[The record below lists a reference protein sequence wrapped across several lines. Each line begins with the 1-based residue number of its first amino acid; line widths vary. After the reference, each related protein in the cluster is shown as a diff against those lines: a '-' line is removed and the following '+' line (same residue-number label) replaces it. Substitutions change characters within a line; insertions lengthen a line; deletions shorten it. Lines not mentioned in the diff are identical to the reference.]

1 MRERAGE
8 PPWIRPLVGQGR
20 WVGVRRGDEE
30 TARAGLVSGT
40 QDLSLETLLARV
52 TKPARYTNAEWN
64 AVHKDHE
71 SVRARFALAYPDVY
85 EVGMSHL
92 GLQVLYHVLNS
103 HPDFLAE
110 RVFSPWPDME
120 EQLRARGLP
129 LTTLESRTPLREF
142 DAVGITLP
150 YELTYSNVL
159 NLLDLGGIPIRVADR
174 KQGDPLVIGGGIGA
188 VNPEPM
194 AEFFDAILVGE
205 GEEAILEIAEAVA
218 LRDRAAALE
227 RMARIAG
234 VYVPARHDYAPQGV
248 GPRGTVV
255 ARAGAP
261 AKITRRVVDD
271 LERAPFPTRQI
282 VPFLETVHAR
292 VTLEIMR
299 GCPRGCRFCQA
310 GIVYRPRRERSVET
324 LVRQAE
330 EAVAATGFDEISLLG
345 LTSVDHSQIEELVS
359 RLVDRFGPEGVGVA
373 LPSLRVDAFS
383 VALANKIQE
392 VRKSGLTFAPEAG
405 TQRLR
410 DVIGKHVTEDDLFTA
425 AEAAFASGWT
435 RLKLYFMLGLPT
447 ETEEDVAGIS
457 DLVQRL
463 AAFGRG
469 ALGSRRSRLHL
480 GVSVAC
486 FVPKPHTPFQ
496 WAPQDSPETLEAK
509 LRLLQHTL
517 RDRNV
522 KLSWTDPRVSALEA
536 AISRGDRRVGRAIA
550 LAWQRG
556 AKFDAWGEHYDFARW
571 PQAFAE
577 AGLDMTDY
585 ANAALSPEDPLPWDH
600 IDCGASDAMLK
611 REAARALESA

>member
-1 MRERAGE
+1 M
-8 PPWIRPLVGQGR
+8 
-20 WVGVRRGDEE
+20 DF
-30 TARAGLVSGT
+30 
-40 QDLSLETLLARV
+40 ETLLARV

-64 AVHKDHE
+64 AVHKDHA
-71 SVRARFALAYPDVY
+71 SVRARFALSYPDVY

-92 GLQVLYHVLNS
+92 GLQVLYHTLNS

-120 EQLRARGLP
+120 EQLRAHGLP

-150 YELTYSNVL
+150 YELTYTNVL
-159 NLLDLGGIPIRVADR
+159 NLLDLGGVPIRAADR
-174 KQGDPLVIGGGIGA
+174 RQDDPLVIGGGIGA
-188 VNPEPM
+188 ANPEPM

-218 LRDRAAALE
+218 LRDRAAALDRLAE
-227 RMARIAG
+227 IAG
-234 VYVPARHDYAPQGV
+234 VYVPSRYDYAPEGV
-248 GPRGTVV
+248 GPRGRVT
-255 ARAGAP
+255 GAP
-261 AKITRRVVDD
+261 ARIVRRIVDD
-271 LERAPFPTRQI
+271 LDNAPFPTRQI

-324 LVRQAE
+324 LLRQAE

-345 LTSVDHSQIEELVS
+345 FTSVDHPQIEELVS
-359 RLVDRFGPEGVGVA
+359 RLVDRFGAEGVGVA

-383 VALANKIQE
+383 VTLANKIQE

-410 DVIGKHVTEDDLFTA
+410 DVIRKNVTEDDLFTA

-435 RLKLYFMLGLPT
+435 RIKLYFMIGLPT
-447 ETEEDVAGIS
+447 ETEEDVAGIA

-463 AAFGRG
+463 AAFARG
-469 ALGSRRSRLHL
+469 ALGSRRSRLHI

-496 WAPQDSPETLEAK
+496 WAAQDSRETLEMK
-509 LRLLQHTL
+509 LRLLQQTL
-517 RDRNV
+517 RDKNV

-536 AISRGDRRVGRAIA
+536 AISRGDRRVGRAIE

-571 PQAFAE
+571 QQAFAE
-577 AGLDMTDY
+577 AGLEMSDY
-585 ANAALSPEDPLPWDH
+585 ANAALSPDDPLPWDH
-600 IDCGASDAMLK
+600 IDCGASDVMLK
-611 REAARALESA
+611 REAARAMESP